1 MRAEVRFNDCF
12 KNNLIR
18 LLTMKTFVA
27 DGLSDNQKSIMKIKI
42 NTLKLRKGWRK
53 EY

>member
-18 LLTMKTFVA
+18 LFTVKTFVA
-27 DGLSDNQKSIMKIKI
+27 DGPSEKQK
-42 NTLKLRKGWRK
+42 
-53 EY
+53 